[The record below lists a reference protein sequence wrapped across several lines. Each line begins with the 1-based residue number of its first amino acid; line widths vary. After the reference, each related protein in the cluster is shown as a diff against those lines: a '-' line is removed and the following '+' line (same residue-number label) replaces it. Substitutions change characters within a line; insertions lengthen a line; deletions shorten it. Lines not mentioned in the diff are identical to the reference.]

1 MNWKH
6 ITILL
11 LSGIFFTGTGC
22 KKYLQVQPTGS
33 YTEDQVFANKT
44 ATQQALSGLYIDLA
58 NNDLYGAA
66 LTQTYIELMAQR
78 YRALV
83 DGVNFYEQYQQ
94 NNYNASQAQAVF
106 DKIWKSA
113 YHTILSANLFLAKID
128 VTVQNHVLTEAQGK
142 LMKGE
147 ALAIRAL
154 LHFDLLRL
162 FGPVY
167 NAGAN
172 QPAIPYYTA
181 ADGKSQ
187 PIITSAQALAKI
199 LEDLTAA
206 ASLLANDAVIQAGVV
221 RQPEPDFY
229 TGSRNQRMNYF
240 AVKALIAR
248 VYLWGG
254 KNKEAHDMALAV
266 LTEGEKWFPW
276 LPYTSIVN
284 NPSPDRVFS
293 TELLFAV
300 YNRGLYKNYTSFFS
314 PSLTEARLLAP
325 ESTNLRN
332 TFENNEND
340 WRYPTTWRQTN
351 RSYRTFFKYED
362 ISAFQPWGYLQP
374 MIRKSELYY
383 ILAETETDATKA
395 RNYLNTVR
403 NNRGLA
409 NFAANASLPGE
420 IMKEYRK
427 EFYGE
432 GQLFFYYKRT
442 NTPSIPDAM
451 TNAPRTPVYVVPLP
465 QSETR
470 PR

>member
-1 MNWKH
+1 MNRKH
-6 ITILL
+6 IIIVLL
-11 LSGIFFTGTGC
+11 AGIFLAGTGC
-22 KKYLQVQPTGS
+22 KKYLQVQPAGS
-33 YTEDQVFANKT
+33 YTEDQVFANRT
-44 ATQQALSGLYIDLA
+44 ATQQALNGLYIDLA

-66 LTQTYIELMAQR
+66 LTQTYIELIAQR
-78 YRALV
+78 YRALA

-94 NNYNASQAQAVF
+94 NNYNAAQAQATF

-113 YHTILSANLFLAKID
+113 YHTIMSANLFLAKID
-128 VTVQNHVLTEAQGK
+128 ATVQNRVVTEGQGK

-154 LHFDLLRL
+154 LHFDMLRL

-167 NAGAN
+167 SVGAN
-172 QPAIPYYTA
+172 QRAIPYYTVA
-181 ADGKSQ
+181 NGQSQ
-187 PIITSAQALAKI
+187 PIITSAEVLAKI

-206 ASLLANDAVIQAGVV
+206 ASLLANDAIIESGVLLQA
-221 RQPEPDFY
+221 EPDFY
-229 TGSRNQRMNYF
+229 TGRRNQRMNYF
-240 AVKALIAR
+240 AVKALMAR

-254 KNKEAHDMALAV
+254 KNKEAHDAALAV
-266 LTEGEKWFPW
+266 LTEGEQWFPW

-314 PSLTEARLLAP
+314 PSLTETRLLVP
-325 ESTNLRN
+325 ENTNLRN

-362 ISAFQPWGYLQP
+362 ISAYLAWGYLQP

-403 NNRGLA
+403 NNRGLTIL
-409 NFAANASLPGE
+409 AANASLPNE
-420 IMKEYRK
+420 IGKEYRK

-465 QSETR
+465 QSETL

>member
-6 ITILL
+6 IVIVL

-44 ATQQALSGLYIDLA
+44 ATQQALNGLYIDLA

-66 LTQTYIELMAQR
+66 LTQTYVELMAQR

-83 DGVNFYEQYQQ
+83 DGIHFYEQYQQ
-94 NNYNASQAQAVF
+94 NNYNASQAQTAF
-106 DKIWKSA
+106 DNIWKSA
-113 YHTILSANLFLAKID
+113 YHTIMSANLFLAKID

-154 LHFDLLRL
+154 LHFDMLRL

-167 NAGAN
+167 SAGAN
-172 QPAIPYYTA
+172 QSAIPYYTA
-181 ADGKSQ
+181 ANGQSQ
-187 PIITSAQALAKI
+187 PILTSAEALAKI

-206 ASLLANDAVIQAGVV
+206 ASLLANDAILQAGVV
-221 RQPEPDFY
+221 RLPEPDFY
-229 TGSRNQRMNYF
+229 TGLRNQRMNYF
-240 AVKALIAR
+240 AVKALTAR
-248 VYLWGG
+248 AYLWGG

-284 NPSPDRVFS
+284 NSTPDRVFS

-300 YNRGLYKNYTSFFS
+300 YNRGLYKNYASFFN
-314 PSLTEARLLAP
+314 PSLTETYLLVP

-362 ISAFQPWGYLQP
+362 VSAFQPWGFLQP

-383 ILAETETDATKA
+383 ILAETETDPVKA
-395 RNYLNTVR
+395 RTYLNTVR
-403 NNRGLA
+403 NNRGLTSL
-409 NFAANASLPGE
+409 AANASLQDE
-420 IMKEYRK
+420 IMKEYKK

-442 NTPSIPDAM
+442 NMPSVPDAM
-451 TNAPRTPVYVVPLP
+451 TNAPRPLVYVVPLP
-465 QSETR
+465 LSETT

>member
-1 MNWKH
+1 MNGKH
-6 ITILL
+6 IILL
-11 LSGIFFTGTGC
+11 LLAGTLLTATGC

-33 YTEDQVFANKT
+33 YTENQVFANKT
-44 ATQQALSGLYIDLA
+44 ATQQALNGLYINLA
-58 NNDLYGAA
+58 NNDLYGAS
-66 LTQTYIELMAQR
+66 LTQTYTELMAQR
-78 YRALV
+78 YRALS
-83 DGVNFYEQYQQ
+83 DGVNFYELYQQ
-94 NNYNASQAQAVF
+94 QNYAAPQAQARF
-106 DKIWKSA
+106 DQIWKSV
-113 YHTILSANLFLAKID
+113 YQTILSANLFLGKID
-128 VTVQNHVLTEAQGK
+128 ATVQNRVVTEGQGK

-154 LHFDLLRL
+154 LHFDMLRL

-167 NAGAN
+167 SVGAS

-181 ADGKSQ
+181 ANGQSQ
-187 PIITSAQALAKI
+187 PILTSAEVLAKI

-206 ASLLANDAVIQAGVV
+206 GSLLANDAVIQSGVV
-221 RQPEPDFY
+221 RQADPDFY
-229 TGSRNQRMNYF
+229 TGQRNQRLNYF
-240 AVKALIAR
+240 AVKALMAR

-254 KNKEAHDMALAV
+254 NNKEAHDAALAV
-266 LTEGEKWFPW
+266 LTEGEQWFPW
-276 LPYTSIVN
+276 LPYTAIIN
-284 NPSPDRVFS
+284 NSLPDRVFS
-293 TELLFAV
+293 TELLFAI

-314 PSLTEARLLAP
+314 PALTETRLLAP

-351 RSYRTFFKYED
+351 KPYRTFFKYED
-362 ISAFQPWGYLQP
+362 ISAYQAWGYLQP

-383 ILAETETDATKA
+383 ILAETETDAVKA
-395 RNYLNTVR
+395 RTWLNTVR
-403 NNRGLA
+403 NNRGLS
-409 NFAANASLPGE
+409 NLSANASLAVE
-420 IMKEYRK
+420 IAKEYRK

-465 QSETR
+465 LSETL